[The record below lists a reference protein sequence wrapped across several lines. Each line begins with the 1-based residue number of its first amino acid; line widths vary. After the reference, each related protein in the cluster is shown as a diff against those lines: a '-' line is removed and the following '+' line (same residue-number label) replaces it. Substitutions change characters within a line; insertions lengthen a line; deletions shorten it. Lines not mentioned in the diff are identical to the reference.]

1 MCLFH
6 YILCLSPLLSPSSSS
21 SSQSKPKN
29 VYEMMRLTF
38 LPNAHCN
45 CQKYFYNDKK
55 TNTPTVTNK
64 ATDGGF
70 SKKRNPDLQ
79 VKKKKKSTKK
89 KTPAKTSKGW
99 WRSVPFTH
107 PLTFEATSFKFSQ
120 KEASSQITL
129 KLALHPRHRRALSH
143 ADPRYR
149 RPLIFPHH
157 PFPFSISIPPATSDP
172 FKHTLTNPTP

>member
-6 YILCLSPLLSPSSSS
+6 YILCLSPLFSPSSS
-21 SSQSKPKN
+21 SSQSKPRT

-45 CQKYFYNDKK
+45 CQTYFYNDKK

-64 ATDGGF
+64 ARDGGF
-70 SKKRNPDLQ
+70 SKKKNPDLQ
-79 VKKKKKSTKK
+79 VKKKNLQKN
-89 KTPAKTSKGW
+89 TPAKTSKGV

-107 PLTFEATSFKFSQ
+107 PLTFEATSFKFLQ

-129 KLALHPRHRRALSH
+129 KLALHPQRRRALSH
-143 ADPRYR
+143 ANPRCR
-149 RPLIFPHH
+149 RPLIF
-157 PFPFSISIPPATSDP
+157 SLSLSLD
-172 FKHTLTNPTP
+172 LPTPPISLLHLHSTGHH

>member
-6 YILCLSPLLSPSSSS
+6 YILCLSPLFSPSSS
-21 SSQSKPKN
+21 SSQSKPRT

-45 CQKYFYNDKK
+45 CQTYFYNDKK

-64 ATDGGF
+64 ARDGGF
-70 SKKRNPDLQ
+70 SKKKKPRFTS
-79 VKKKKKSTKK
+79 KKKKKNLQKN
-89 KTPAKTSKGW
+89 TPAKTSKGV

-107 PLTFEATSFKFSQ
+107 PLTFEATSFKFLQ

-129 KLALHPRHRRALSH
+129 KLALRPQRRRALSH
-143 ADPRYR
+143 ANPRCR
-149 RPLIFPHH
+149 RPLIF
-157 PFPFSISIPPATSDP
+157 SLSLSLD
-172 FKHTLTNPTP
+172 LPTPPISLLHLHSTGHH

>member
-6 YILCLSPLLSPSSSS
+6 YILCLSPLFSPSSS
-21 SSQSKPKN
+21 SSQSKARN

-70 SKKRNPDLQ
+70 SKKKKPRFTS
-79 VKKKKKSTKK
+79 KKKKSTKK
-89 KTPAKTSKGW
+89 HPSKDQQG
-99 WRSVPFTH
+99 SVEICSFH
-107 PLTFEATSFKFSQ
+107 ASFDFRGHLLQILTKR
-120 KEASSQITL
+120 
-129 KLALHPRHRRALSH
+129 KLALRSLS
-143 ADPRYR
+143 
-149 RPLIFPHH
+149 
-157 PFPFSISIPPATSDP
+157 S
-172 FKHTLTNPTP
+172 